1 MRSSAV
7 HKGRTVADYV
17 VSFLASIGV
26 RQVFGYPGSPLVP
39 LLAAFERQDK
49 VQWVLMQHENAAALA
64 ASASAKH
71 TGTLG
76 VCCLTSGPGALQ
88 GVCGVVDANLDRAPL
103 LVITGLVARSQQG
116 HWDFQDVDQT
126 SLYGSI
132 LSQSLTC
139 SSASQ
144 IVALLRKLSGYALHQ
159 QAAAHLAL
167 PVDVLAEIVP
177 DNDSHYDLPE
187 QHDVSPTV
195 VMQISDDE
203 IAKCARLLCNQKP
216 VIVVGRR
223 AVGAGAEIE
232 KLAETLNAPIVS
244 AFEAKGIVD
253 EGHRHYLGVLGVFGH
268 PAVAA
273 TRAIVEASDIVLSFG
288 VDNLKPFLSSSR
300 NAQNRK
306 LICCAPSV
314 TGLNYEYAAEITL
327 IGRVSEIA
335 SRIATAARPAPQE
348 ELVRELSLKRLETMT
363 NILNSMPEEYD
374 PRYTNS
380 LDLLL
385 QLNPHLNG
393 GHNIVVDTGSHALWV
408 SLYLRLRHRQR
419 YVVSSRLGT
428 MGFSLP
434 GAIAIQLADPSR
446 KTIAICGDGGF
457 GMVGMEMAT
466 AVQNRLPIVII
477 VINNG
482 VLQNVMAQQVVPFGT
497 KLHTPDF
504 VAFARSFGATGRA
517 IDGSTDVDAVL
528 QEALSH
534 QDGPF
539 LIDVRVSPALLAPL
553 NKWETA

>member
-1 MRSSAV
+1 MSS
-7 HKGRTVADYV
+7 RTVADYI

-39 LLAAFERQDK
+39 LLAALERQNK

-64 ASASAKH
+64 ASASAKR

-88 GVCGVVDANLDRAPL
+88 GVCGVADANLDRAPL
-103 LVITGLVARSQQG
+103 LALTGLVARSQQG

-144 IVALLRKLSGYALHQ
+144 VVALLRKLSGYALHQ
-159 QAAAHLAL
+159 HAAAHLAL
-167 PVDVLAEIVP
+167 PVDVLAERIP
-177 DNDSHYDLPE
+177 DNDPHYVVPE
-187 QHDVSPTV
+187 RQTIAPNVTP
-195 VMQISDDE
+195 QISDEE
-203 IAKCARLLCNQKP
+203 IGRCAEALAAQKP
-216 VIVVGRR
+216 VIVVGSR

-244 AFEAKGIVD
+244 SFEGKGIID
-253 EGHRHYLGVLGVFGH
+253 ESHPHYLGILGIFGH
-268 PAVAA
+268 PAVAG
-273 TRAIVEASDIVLSFG
+273 TRAIVEGSDIVLSFG
-288 VDNLKPFLSSSR
+288 VDNLKPFLSNAK
-300 NAQNRK
+300 NAQHRR
-306 LICCAPSV
+306 LICCTPDVA
-314 TGLNYEYAAEITL
+314 GLNYEYSADVTL
-327 IGRVSEIA
+327 IGSISDIA
-335 SRIATAARPAPQE
+335 GRIAANVRPAPGA
-348 ELVRELSLKRLETMT
+348 ELIRDLSLKRLETMT
-363 NILNSMPEEYD
+363 GILNSMPEDHD
-374 PRYTNS
+374 PRFTNS
-380 LDLLL
+380 LDFLL
-385 QLNPHLNG
+385 QLNAHLNER
-393 GHNIVVDTGSHALWV
+393 HNIVVDTGSHALWV

-434 GAIAIQLADPSR
+434 AAIAIQLADPSR

-466 AVQNRLPIVII
+466 AVQNRLPIVIV

-482 VLQNVMAQQVVPFGT
+482 VLQNVMAQQPIPFGT
-497 KLHTPDF
+497 RLHTPDF
-504 VAFARSFGATGRA
+504 VAFAKAFGATGET
-517 IDGSTDVDAVL
+517 IDGSTDVDTVL
-528 QEALSH
+528 EKALSH
-534 QDGPF
+534 RDGPF

-553 NKWETA
+553 NKWEAT